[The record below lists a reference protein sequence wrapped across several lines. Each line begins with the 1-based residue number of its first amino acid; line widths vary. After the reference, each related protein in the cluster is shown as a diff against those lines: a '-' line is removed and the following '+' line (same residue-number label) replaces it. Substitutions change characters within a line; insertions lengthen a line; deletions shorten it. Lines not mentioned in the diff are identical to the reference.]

1 MLTMPAF
8 LNNLDPSQ
16 LAIIGVGLAV
26 LYFLILRP
34 KHRERNDKETFWR
47 TLKSGSKV
55 LTIGGIYGK
64 VAKVT
69 QDKVVLEIDKKGS
82 QITFSREAII
92 PKKVEEEKEAKV
104 EPKKA

>member
-1 MLTMPAF
+1 MPSF
-8 LNNLDPSQ
+8 LNNIDPSQ
-16 LAIIGVGLAV
+16 LAMIGVGFAV

-34 KHRERNDKETFWR
+34 KQKERNDKQTFWES
-47 TLKSGSKV
+47 LKSGSKV

-82 QITFSREAII
+82 QITLSREAII
-92 PKKVEEEKEAKV
+92 PNKVQEEKKVKEEH
-104 EPKKA
+104 KKA